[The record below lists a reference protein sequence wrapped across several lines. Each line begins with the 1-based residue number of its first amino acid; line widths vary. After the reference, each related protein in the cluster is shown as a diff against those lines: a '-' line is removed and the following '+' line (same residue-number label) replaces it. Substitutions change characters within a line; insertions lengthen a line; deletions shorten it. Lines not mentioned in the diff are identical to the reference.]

1 MKKILAIDDQ
11 QDNLTTL
18 KAVIKSQIP
27 DCIVLTALSGAEGID
42 IAQKEQPDTI
52 LLDIIMPKMDGY
64 EVCKR
69 LKDNETTKHI
79 PIIMIT
85 AIKTDIESRVKGL
98 NLGADAFLSKPI
110 DHIELSAQINVML
123 RIKEAEDRLRTDKKG
138 LKEIVREQSFSLRES
153 EEKYRALFENAPLPY
168 QSLNED
174 GSFKDINPAWLSTL
188 GYKKSEV
195 IGKFYK
201 DFLHPDWQE
210 HFEKNFP
217 AFKKRGYVSDVQFKI
232 RHKKGHYLDISF
244 EGCIG
249 YYPDGSFRQTYCVF
263 QDITERNFIEKTL
276 QESEKNYRNLFDQ
289 SPAGSVIVGLD
300 KRFVKCNKAFCDF
313 LGYKESELIGKTI
326 AEITHPDDVEIGMAE
341 MKQIVEGKI
350 KTVSLE
356 KRYLHKNGSS
366 LWGLVVI
373 SLVRDT
379 TNKPLYFLPIIEDIT
394 KRKVAEKELI
404 AAKEKIEESELKYR
418 SLIENTNDV
427 VFCVNEKGEYKF
439 TNQVFAKTFGKT
451 PDFFVGKNF
460 WDIYPKEE
468 ADHRFAAVK
477 EMFRTGEVQT
487 IEVSVP
493 LPDRTLYYLAKAN
506 PIKDETGKVI
516 LNLTT
521 AIDITERKQAEL
533 ELAESEERFKSLHNA
548 SFGGIAIHDKGIIL
562 ECNQGLSEMTGYS
575 LDELIGMDGLLLI
588 ANEHREMVMNKI
600 VTGYEK
606 PYEANGLRKNG
617 ERFPMQLEARNV
629 PYKGKNVRTVEFR
642 DITERKQ
649 LEEKIKENHA
659 LLRIAG
665 EKSKLGGWN
674 VILNENRS
682 YWSDQVAAIHEMPAG
697 YSPLLEDGINFYAPE
712 WRERIKKVFTDCA
725 QKGISYDEDMEII
738 TSTGK
743 RVWVRT
749 IGEAVTDDKGN
760 IYKVQGSFQDIS
772 ERKQAEEKI
781 REKDLQFRKLSA
793 NVPDLIF
800 QFTRKPDGTYCV
812 PVSSE
817 GIKNI
822 FGCSPE
828 DVIDDF
834 APIARVIFPED
845 SERVIHD
852 IEYSAAHLTYF
863 TCEFRVQ
870 IPGKPIQWILS
881 RSTPE
886 KLPDG
891 SITWYGFNA
900 DITERKL
907 AELLIQEKTEEIATQ
922 NEELNQSNL
931 KLIAAIKKAEESE
944 ERFTLAMKASNDGLF
959 DWNLETNEIYYS
971 LGWKKMLGYADHE
984 LPNDFSVWENN
995 TEPEDVKKSWELQ
1008 QKLISKQID
1017 RFVYEFKMKHKEGHW
1032 LDILSRA
1039 DAIFD
1044 DKGKAIRI
1052 VGTHT
1057 DITEQK
1063 LALKA
1068 LKESEEKFRKAFMT
1082 SPDSININRLDDGA
1096 FVTIN
1101 NGFTQIMG
1109 YTEEDVIGKTST
1121 EFNIWRNPKDR
1132 KKLIEGLKAKGIVE
1146 NLEAEFCAKN
1156 GDIKIGLLSATIIEL
1171 DGTPHILSI
1180 TRDTTIRK
1188 KAIEGIMH
1196 RESLLKTIFDSTADG
1211 LLVVDNKGVVTHK
1224 NSEFLKMWR
1233 IPANLHNSQDD
1244 DELIKTVLDQLIDP
1258 NQFVSKVKKLYNS
1271 KLSERDM
1278 LHFKDGRI
1286 FERKSQPLII
1296 EDKIAGR
1303 VWSFSDISERK
1314 RSEQIQKVLYNI
1326 SDTVTSSDNI
1336 EELIAKIKDHLS
1348 GIIDTTN
1355 YYIGLYD
1362 DRTKMISLPF
1372 VADEKDE
1379 IEAFPAENSLSGHVI
1394 KTHKSLL
1401 VNADQQEEMV
1411 KNGIIKF
1418 VGSRSQ
1424 VWLGVPLTIDGEV
1437 KGVLAVQ
1444 SYSDKNAYNESDRQL
1459 LEFVSDQIGLS
1470 IERKQKEQE
1479 LIKALEKAKESDRLK
1494 SAFLATMSH
1503 ELRTPLNAIIGFS
1516 DIIKEDLPIA
1526 EIIEFSQTI
1535 HSSGNHLLTIVEDL
1549 FDITLIET
1557 GELKIIKTDVN
1568 LDALLNEVKEIIK
1581 IEQLNLKKA
1590 DLELNLA
1597 IPDSQK
1603 QLRVNTDPWRLK
1615 QIFINLLKN
1624 ALKFTHKGSVNFG
1637 FEIESQDKFEVIKFF
1652 VKDTGIGIPKDKHEL
1667 IFDVFRQIEDSHTRT
1682 YGGTGIGLS
1691 ISRRLTELLGG
1702 RMWVDS
1708 DTNGSSFYFTI
1719 PLVEIDDQDKPDIKA
1734 ESSSTSN
1741 DAVTLLIVEDDE
1753 SSFEYLKV
1761 VLKKTAQF
1769 ILWAPNGEEAVE
1781 LCKNNPDIDLVLMD
1795 INMPV
1800 MNGYDATKAIKEFR
1814 PNLPIIAQTAYA
1826 IAGDREKSLAAGC
1839 DEYISKPIR
1848 REDLLDKIKKLL
1860 SS

>member
-18 KAVIKSQIP
+18 KAVIKNQIP
-27 DCIVLTALSGAEGID
+27 DCIVLTALSGKEGIE

-52 LLDIIMPKMDGY
+52 LLDIIMPKMNGY
-64 EVCKR
+64 EVCR
-69 LKDNETTKHI
+69 NLKNDELTKHI
-79 PIIMIT
+79 PIIMLT
-85 AIKTDIESRVKGL
+85 AIKTDSESRVKGL
-98 NLGADAFLSKPI
+98 NMGADAFLAKPI
-110 DHIELSAQINVML
+110 DHAELTAQIKVMF
-123 RIKEAEDRLRTDKKG
+123 RIKDAEDRLRTDKKG
-138 LKEIVREQSFSLRES
+138 LKEIVKEQSFSLRES
-153 EEKYRALFENAPLPY
+153 EEKYKALYENAPLPY

-174 GSFKDINPAWLSTL
+174 GSFKDINPAWLTTL

-201 DFLHPDWQE
+201 DFLHPDSQK

-232 RHKKGHYLDISF
+232 RHKDGHYLDISF

-263 QDITERNFIEKTL
+263 QDITERKLIEKTL
-276 QESEKNYRNLFDQ
+276 QESETNYKNLFDQ

-300 KRFVKCNKAFCDF
+300 KRFVKCNKAFCNF
-313 LGYKESELIGKTI
+313 LGYNESELIGKTI
-326 AEITHPDDVEIGMAE
+326 AEITHPDDIEIGMAE
-341 MKQIVEGKI
+341 MKQILEGKI

-366 LWGLVVI
+366 LWGQVVI
-373 SLVRDT
+373 SIVRDT

-394 KRKVAEKELI
+394 ERKLVEIALKVSEEKYKYLFNSIRDAILVSDKDRNIIDCNTAFTKLFGYSKNEIIGRKTLCCYESEEQFMALGKALKENFTKSTPFLYTVNYKKKNKVVFPGETGVYYLKDNDGNVSGFIGLIRDVTERKLAEQKLI
-404 AAKEKIEESELKYR
+404 AAKNEAEESELKYR

-427 VFCVNEKGEYKF
+427 VFCVDEKGEYKF

-506 PIKDETGKVI
+506 PIKDETGKII

-588 ANEHREMVMNKI
+588 ATEHREMAMNKI

-617 ERFPMQLEARNV
+617 EQFPMQLEARNV

-642 DITERKQ
+642 DIT
-649 LEEKIKENHA
+649 
-659 LLRIAG
+659 
-665 EKSKLGGWN
+665 
-674 VILNENRS
+674 
-682 YWSDQVAAIHEMPAG
+682 D
-697 YSPLLEDGINFYAPE
+697 
-712 WRERIKKVFTDCA
+712 
-725 QKGISYDEDMEII
+725 
-738 TSTGK
+738 
-743 RVWVRT
+743 
-749 IGEAVTDDKGN
+749 
-760 IYKVQGSFQDIS
+760 
-772 ERKQAEEKI
+772 
-781 REKDLQFRKLSA
+781 
-793 NVPDLIF
+793 
-800 QFTRKPDGTYCV
+800 
-812 PVSSE
+812 
-817 GIKNI
+817 
-822 FGCSPE
+822 
-828 DVIDDF
+828 
-834 APIARVIFPED
+834 
-845 SERVIHD
+845 
-852 IEYSAAHLTYF
+852 
-863 TCEFRVQ
+863 
-870 IPGKPIQWILS
+870 
-881 RSTPE
+881 
-886 KLPDG
+886 
-891 SITWYGFNA
+891 
-900 DITERKL
+900 RKL
-907 AELLIQEKTEEIATQ
+907 AEI
-922 NEELNQSNL
+922 
-931 KLIAAIKKAEESE
+931 
-944 ERFTLAMKASNDGLF
+944 
-959 DWNLETNEIYYS
+959 
-971 LGWKKMLGYADHE
+971 
-984 LPNDFSVWENN
+984 
-995 TEPEDVKKSWELQ
+995 
-1008 QKLISKQID
+1008 
-1017 RFVYEFKMKHKEGHW
+1017 
-1032 LDILSRA
+1032 
-1039 DAIFD
+1039 
-1044 DKGKAIRI
+1044 
-1052 VGTHT
+1052 
-1057 DITEQK
+1057 
-1063 LALKA
+1063 ALKN
-1068 LKESEEKFRKAFMT
+1068 SEEKFRKAFIT
-1082 SPDSININRLDDGA
+1082 SPDSININRLDDGS

-1101 NGFTQIMG
+1101 NGFTQVMG
-1109 YTEEDVIGKTST
+1109 YTEEDVIGKTYM
-1121 EFNIWRNPKDR
+1121 EFNIWRNQEDR

-1156 GDIKIGLLSATIIEL
+1156 GDIKNGLMSATIIEF
-1171 DGTPHILSI
+1171 DGTAHILSI
-1180 TRDTTIRK
+1180 TRDTTVQK
-1188 KAIEGIMH
+1188 KAVEGIMQ

-1211 LLVVDNKGVVTHK
+1211 LLVVDNKGFVTHK
-1224 NSEFLKMWR
+1224 NSEFIQMWR
-1233 IPANLHNSQDD
+1233 IPANLHNSVDD
-1244 DELIKTVLDQLIDP
+1244 NELIKTVLDQLIDP
-1258 NQFVSKVKKLYNS
+1258 DQFVSKVKKLYNS
-1271 KLSERDM
+1271 KLSDRDM
-1278 LHFKDGRI
+1278 LYFKDGRI

-1296 EDKIAGR
+1296 EDKISGR

-1379 IEAFPAENSLSGHVI
+1379 IESFPAENSLTGHVI
-1394 KTHKSLL
+1394 KTQKSLL
-1401 VNADQQEEMV
+1401 VTAYQQEEMM
-1411 KNGIIKF
+1411 KKGIIKY

-1479 LIKALEKAKESDRLK
+1479 LISALEKATESDRLK

-1516 DIIKEDLPIA
+1516 DIIKEDLPIN
-1526 EIIEFSQTI
+1526 EIIEFNHTI
-1535 HSSGNHLLTIVEDL
+1535 NSSGNHLLTIVEDL

-1590 DLELNLA
+1590 DLELNLT
-1597 IPDSQK
+1597 IPGSKK
-1603 QLRVNTDPWRLK
+1603 QLNVKTDPWRLK
-1615 QIFINLLKN
+1615 QILINLLKN

-1637 FEIESQDKFEVIKFF
+1637 FTLNMDSEPQVTERSRSTELKFF
-1652 VKDTGIGIPKDKHEL
+1652 VRDTGIGIPKDKQEL

-1719 PLVEIDDQDKPDIKA
+1719 PLELIIDQDKPGIKA
-1734 ESSSTSN
+1734 ELSSASIKDNTIL
-1741 DAVTLLIVEDDE
+1741 VVEDDE
-1753 SSFEYLKV
+1753 SSFEFLKV
-1761 VLKKTAQF
+1761 ILKKTTQF
-1769 ILWAPNGEEAVE
+1769 ILWAPNGEEAIRH
-1781 LCKNNPDIDLVLMD
+1781 CKNNPAIDLVLMD

-1839 DEYISKPIR
+1839 DDYISKPIKR
-1848 REDLLDKIKKLL
+1848 DELLDKIKKLL